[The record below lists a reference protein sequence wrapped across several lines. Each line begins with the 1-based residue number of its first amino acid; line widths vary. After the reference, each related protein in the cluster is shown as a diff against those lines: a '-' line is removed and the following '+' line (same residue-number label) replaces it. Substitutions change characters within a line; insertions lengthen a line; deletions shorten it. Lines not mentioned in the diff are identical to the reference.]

1 MSKIKKHLQE
11 EFEDWEREQL
21 KQLHSLNAAWR
32 HLILNVLAYLS
43 ISIIEYFLAEIS
55 NSQTLRADAFNNISG
70 IVSTMLLMIGIHIA
84 RDIDDDDIAGMA
96 PLPKLNMSQRGNDQ
110 RVQFTRFR
118 YETVFTLVTGVVM
131 IGIVISVISTGIINL
146 WKPDKR
152 VIPEPIALVGAG
164 IATVIMLIVWY
175 LNRRAGRKLQNAA
188 LSASAQDSLSDAFT
202 SIGTLIS
209 ISGAL
214 IFKITWLDGATS
226 ILVGLFILY
235 SGFKIFMDSSLNL
248 VDYFDPKVEEEY
260 RNVVLSV
267 PGVAHL
273 SELKAHYNGNIV
285 SLDIVVMVDAKMSV
299 LDSYRIAENI
309 ERIMHHR
316 FGIMDTDV
324 AFIPDPS
331 SIDDD
336 EIKDKF

>member
-21 KQLHSLNAAWR
+21 KQLHSLNTAWR

-131 IGIVISVISTGIINL
+131 IGIAISVISTGIINL

-202 SIGTLIS
+202 SI
-209 ISGAL
+209 
-214 IFKITWLDGATS
+214 
-226 ILVGLFILY
+226 LVGLFILY

-248 VDYFDPKVEEEY
+248 VDYFDPEVEEEY

>member
-1 MSKIKKHLQE
+1 
-11 EFEDWEREQL
+11 
-21 KQLHSLNAAWR
+21 
-32 HLILNVLAYLS
+32 
-43 ISIIEYFLAEIS
+43 
-55 NSQTLRADAFNNISG
+55 
-70 IVSTMLLMIGIHIA
+70 MIGIA
-84 RDIDDDDIAGMA
+84 
-96 PLPKLNMSQRGNDQ
+96 
-110 RVQFTRFR
+110 
-118 YETVFTLVTGVVM
+118 
-131 IGIVISVISTGIINL
+131 ISVISTGIINL

-248 VDYFDPKVEEEY
+248 VDYLIRK
-260 RNVVLSV
+260 
-267 PGVAHL
+267 
-273 SELKAHYNGNIV
+273 LK
-285 SLDIVVMVDAKMSV
+285 K
-299 LDSYRIAENI
+299 NI
-309 ERIMHHR
+309 EML
-316 FGIMDTDV
+316 F
-324 AFIPDPS
+324 
-331 SIDDD
+331 
-336 EIKDKF
+336 

>member
-1 MSKIKKHLQE
+1 MC
-11 EFEDWEREQL
+11 
-21 KQLHSLNAAWR
+21 
-32 HLILNVLAYLS
+32 
-43 ISIIEYFLAEIS
+43 
-55 NSQTLRADAFNNISG
+55 LR
-70 IVSTMLLMIGIHIA
+70 
-84 RDIDDDDIAGMA
+84 
-96 PLPKLNMSQRGNDQ
+96 
-110 RVQFTRFR
+110 
-118 YETVFTLVTGVVM
+118 
-131 IGIVISVISTGIINL
+131 
-146 WKPDKR
+146 
-152 VIPEPIALVGAG
+152 
-164 IATVIMLIVWY
+164 
-175 LNRRAGRKLQNAA
+175 
-188 LSASAQDSLSDAFT
+188 LSDAFT

-248 VDYFDPKVEEEY
+248 VDYFDPEVEEEY

>member
-1 MSKIKKHLQE
+1 MTM
-11 EFEDWEREQL
+11 
-21 KQLHSLNAAWR
+21 
-32 HLILNVLAYLS
+32 
-43 ISIIEYFLAEIS
+43 
-55 NSQTLRADAFNNISG
+55 TL
-70 IVSTMLLMIGIHIA
+70 LE
-84 RDIDDDDIAGMA
+84 MA

-131 IGIVISVISTGIINL
+131 IGIAISVISTGIINL

-248 VDYFDPKVEEEY
+248 VDYFDPEVEEEY

>member
-1 MSKIKKHLQE
+1 
-11 EFEDWEREQL
+11 
-21 KQLHSLNAAWR
+21 
-32 HLILNVLAYLS
+32 
-43 ISIIEYFLAEIS
+43 
-55 NSQTLRADAFNNISG
+55 
-70 IVSTMLLMIGIHIA
+70 MIGIA
-84 RDIDDDDIAGMA
+84 
-96 PLPKLNMSQRGNDQ
+96 
-110 RVQFTRFR
+110 
-118 YETVFTLVTGVVM
+118 
-131 IGIVISVISTGIINL
+131 ISVISTGIINL